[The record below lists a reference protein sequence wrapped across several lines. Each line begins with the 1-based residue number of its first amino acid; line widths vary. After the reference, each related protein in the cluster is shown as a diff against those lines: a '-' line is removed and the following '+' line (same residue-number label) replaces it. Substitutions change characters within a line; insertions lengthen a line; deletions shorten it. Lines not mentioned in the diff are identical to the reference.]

1 MGIFL
6 EVLLC
11 CGLSILTL
19 DFEQPTSIN
28 ILWDLFPFEY
38 HYHAISLQLKY
49 MMFHI
54 FFFSSIEP
62 IILIFSIIL
71 YETKST

>member
-19 DFEQPTSIN
+19 GFEQPTSIK
-28 ILWDLFPFEY
+28 ILWDLFPFVY
-38 HYHAISLQLKY
+38 QYHAISLQLKY
-49 MMFHI
+49 ITFHI
-54 FFFSSIEP
+54 FFFSSTEP
-62 IILIFSIIL
+62 IIWIFPTIL
-71 YETKST
+71 YETKSA